1 MKVIL
6 RRINIVLVIIILLCS
21 FLVFNVNATDLPYE
35 RVYTPEQRDAINAA
49 LEDGSKLL
57 PVGEEFRIKVNPDD
71 LSIVEGLDDTWK
83 NILLLGTDTGNINL
97 NYGRTDAMLVL
108 SVNKRTGELKLTSL
122 VRDMFVKIPN
132 TSMHNRINAANAF
145 GGPLLA
151 VKTVNETL
159 GLNINLYA
167 SINFSGFK
175 DVVDALGGVD
185 IEITDAE
192 AKIIGIEK
200 LEGAQIL
207 SGDEALQYVRIRKID
222 NNFGRNERQRTFLVA
237 LLNKIK
243 NSDIDVAIEALILSL
258 SHMATNMSVN
268 DILPLVPLV
277 IANQK
282 DMAMLSLPASGDF
295 IYGTTS
301 WGASVVLFKEQN
313 TKDTFMRFVYSNEH

>member
-1 MKVIL
+1 VNNSLKRLFNAIL
-6 RRINIVLVIIILLCS
+6 FACLFFCA
-21 FLVFNVNATDLPYE
+21 VFQKTYAADLPYE

-71 LSIVEGLDDTWK
+71 LSIAEGLDDTWK

-108 SVNKRTGELKLTSL
+108 SINKRTGELKLTSL

-185 IEITDAE
+185 IEITEAE
-192 AKIIGIEK
+192 ARIIGIEK
-200 LEGAQIL
+200 LEGAQTL
-207 SGDEALQYVRIRKID
+207 SGDEALKYVRIRKID

-258 SHMATNMSVN
+258 SHMATNMSIN
-268 DILPLVPLV
+268 DVLPLMPLV
-277 IANQK
+277 ITNQK
-282 DMAMLSLPASGDF
+282 DMAMLSLPAKGD
-295 IYGTTS
+295 YTLGTTS
-301 WGASVVLFKEQN
+301 WGASVVLFDKQR
-313 TKDTFMRFVYSNEH
+313 TRDTFIRFVYSNKH

>member
-6 RRINIVLVIIILLCS
+6 RRINIVLGVIILLCS
-21 FLVFNVNATDLPYE
+21 FLVFNVNAADLPYE

-71 LSIVEGLDDTWK
+71 LSIAEGLDDTWK

-108 SVNKRTGELKLTSL
+108 SINKRTGELKLTSL

-159 GLNINLYA
+159 GLNIKLYA

-185 IEITDAE
+185 IEITDTE
-192 AKIIGIEK
+192 ARIIGIEK
-200 LEGAQIL
+200 LEGAQTL
-207 SGDEALQYVRIRKID
+207 SGDEALQYVRIRKIGS
-222 NNFGRNERQRTFLVA
+222 NFGRNERQRTFLVA
-237 LLNKIK
+237 LLNK
-243 NSDIDVAIEALILSL
+243 
-258 SHMATNMSVN
+258 
-268 DILPLVPLV
+268 
-277 IANQK
+277 
-282 DMAMLSLPASGDF
+282 
-295 IYGTTS
+295 
-301 WGASVVLFKEQN
+301 
-313 TKDTFMRFVYSNEH
+313 TKK

>member
-1 MKVIL
+1 MNNGLKRLFSV
-6 RRINIVLVIIILLCS
+6 VLFACVLFC
-21 FLVFNVNATDLPYE
+21 ATFQEVKAEELPYE
-35 RVYTPEQRDAINAA
+35 QVYTPEQRDAINAA

-57 PVGEEFRIKVNPDD
+57 PVGEEFRIKVKPDD
-71 LSIVEGLDDTWK
+71 LSIIEGLDDTWK
-83 NILLLGTDTGNINL
+83 NILLLGTDTGNIKL

-159 GLNINLYA
+159 GLNIKLYA

-185 IEITDAE
+185 IEITDTE
-192 AKIIGIEK
+192 ARIIGIEK
-200 LEGAQIL
+200 LEGAQTL
-207 SGDEALQYVRIRKID
+207 SGDEALQYVRIRKIGS
-222 NNFGRNERQRTFLVA
+222 NFGRNERQRTFLVA

-243 NSDIDVAIEALILSL
+243 NSDIDTAIEALILSL
-258 SHMATNMSVN
+258 SHMATNMSIN

-282 DMAMLSLPASGDF
+282 DMAMLSLPAKGD
-295 IYGTTS
+295 YALGSTS
-301 WGASVVLFKEQN
+301 WGASVVYFNRQK
-313 TKDTFMRFVYSNEH
+313 TKDTFMRFVYLNED

>member
-6 RRINIVLVIIILLCS
+6 RRINIVLGVIILLCS
-21 FLVFNVNATDLPYE
+21 FLVFNVNAADLPYE

-71 LSIVEGLDDTWK
+71 LSIAEGLDDTWK

-108 SVNKRTGELKLTSL
+108 SINKRTGELKLTSL

-185 IEITDAE
+185 IEITEAE
-192 AKIIGIEK
+192 ARIIGIEK
-200 LEGAQIL
+200 LEGAQTL
-207 SGDEALQYVRIRKID
+207 SGDEALKYVRIRKID

-258 SHMATNMSVN
+258 SHMATNMSIN
-268 DILPLVPLV
+268 DVLPLMPLV
-277 IANQK
+277 ITNQK
-282 DMAMLSLPASGDF
+282 DMAMLSLPAKGD
-295 IYGTTS
+295 YTLGTTS
-301 WGASVVLFKEQN
+301 WGASVVLFDKQR
-313 TKDTFMRFVYSNEH
+313 TRDTFIRFVYSNKH